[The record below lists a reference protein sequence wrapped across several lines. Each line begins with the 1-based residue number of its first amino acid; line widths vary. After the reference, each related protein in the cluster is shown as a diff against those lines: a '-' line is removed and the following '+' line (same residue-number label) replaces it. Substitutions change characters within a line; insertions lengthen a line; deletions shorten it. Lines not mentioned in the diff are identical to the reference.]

1 MSRVFSFFLSAAF
14 VFWHLIIPFCNLVAF
29 AEYLG
34 SILDCVKIKPHLKN
48 MERWVFLQDC
58 TEVDMNNLWSNMA
71 TVKFIEFET
80 DTEKQITLQM
90 SEQFNLQGT

>member
-1 MSRVFSFFLSAAF
+1 
-14 VFWHLIIPFCNLVAF
+14 
-29 AEYLG
+29 
-34 SILDCVKIKPHLKN
+34 

-58 TEVDMNNLWSNMA
+58 TEVDTNNLWSNMA